1 MHLPYRSTA
10 LYEGMNY
17 RAHIFAWLSTLLGV
31 SSAFAQ
37 APIQFTNSA
46 EAVRRYEERT
56 LEQLRERCSVQKSA
70 GLFGREEV
78 LALRHGYASAHGY
91 ARDPNRYSVY
101 IYDAEKRTFTLLDG
115 QRLSRGVRLTVPL
128 ALPRDY
134 AYCRI
139 VRDSQGYEQLEVI
152 HKALTATSDGQAFD
166 RLLADATDLASAT
179 PSSCPTGA
187 KNTLPFIDRIVLRG
201 KQVTF
206 PICHDTAISL
216 RERMDRLA
224 RRVHE
229 R

>member
-1 MHLPYRSTA
+1 
-10 LYEGMNY
+10 MNY
-17 RAHIFAWLSTLLGV
+17 RAHILTWLSSLLV
-31 SSAFAQ
+31 AAPAFAQ
-37 APIQFTNSA
+37 APIQFSNST
-46 EAVRRYEERT
+46 EAIRLYEERT
-56 LEQLRERCSVQKSA
+56 LEQLRERCSVQKSN

-78 LALRHGYASAHGY
+78 VALRQGYASAHGY
-91 ARDPNRYSVY
+91 ARDANRYSVY
-101 IYDAEKRTFTLLDG
+101 IYDAEKRTFTMLDG
-115 QRLSRGVRLTVPL
+115 QRLARGARLTVPL

-152 HKALTATSDGQAFD
+152 HKELTATGDGQAFD
-166 RLLADATDLASAT
+166 RLLSDAADLAGAT
-179 PSSCPTGA
+179 PPACPADA

-201 KQVTF
+201 KQVAF
-206 PICHDTAISL
+206 PVCHDTAISL